1 MAACSLLLHLEMVMY
16 TDTKCVRI
24 LQFHPEFAKFPQFAT
39 FSNNPMEAF
48 YQCPAAGWAQVCL
61 PPR

>member
-1 MAACSLLLHLEMVMY
+1 MY
-16 TDTKCVRI
+16 TDTKCARI

-48 YQCPAAGWAQVCL
+48 YQCPATGWAQVCL
-61 PPR
+61 PAR